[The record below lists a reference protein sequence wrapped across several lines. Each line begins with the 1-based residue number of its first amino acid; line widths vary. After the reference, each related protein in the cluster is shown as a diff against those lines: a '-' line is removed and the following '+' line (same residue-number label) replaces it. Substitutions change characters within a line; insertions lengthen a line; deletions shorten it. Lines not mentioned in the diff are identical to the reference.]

1 MLIKGFEV
9 AQVVEFEID
18 SSAVRHVVGKSGS
31 GISKM
36 RDDLGVRVDF
46 PSSSSTPATKG
57 AKATV
62 IIKGRKEN
70 AEEAK
75 RRILSLVDRIG
86 DEVNLSIP
94 LPASLDRGSL
104 IGKQGT
110 YLKRLEEKYEVR
122 INFPKSSSSD
132 TPSAPA
138 AEITIR
144 GPSAGAKA
152 AKGELVSLIEYEK
165 EHGNTLSFS
174 VPSKALGRILG
185 RGGENVNRIKDDTG
199 VASLDIN
206 DSAGQGKGEGEA
218 TITLRGTKGSIKKAR
233 EEIEKVGKE
242 VEDEKRVEVEIPKEF
257 HTVLIGSGGSSSAFS
272 SLLLFSLFSEKE

>member
-1 MLIKGFEV
+1 LT
-9 AQVVEFEID
+9 QVVEFEID
-18 SSAVRHVVGKSGS
+18 SSAVRHVVGKAGS
-31 GISKM
+31 GITKF

-46 PSSSSTPATKG
+46 ADNKKGSAAPVAG

-62 IIKGRKEN
+62 TIKGRKEN

-75 RRILSLVDRIG
+75 RRIISLVERIG
-86 DEVNLSIP
+86 DEVTLSIP

-122 INFPKSSSSD
+122 INFPRGNKEE
-132 TPSAPA
+132 SAASTGP

-144 GPSAGAKA
+144 GPSNGAKQ
-152 AKGELVSLIEYEK
+152 AKGELVGLIEYEK
-165 EHGNTLSFS
+165 EHGNVLSFS

-199 VASLDIN
+199 VASLDI
-206 DSAGQGKGEGEA
+206 DDDKAGEGEA
-218 TITLRGTKGSIKKAR
+218 GITLRGTKAALKKAR
-233 EEIEKVGKE
+233 EEIEKVVKE
-242 VEDEKRVEVEIPKEF
+242 VGDEKRIEVSVPKEY
-257 HTVLIGSGGSSSAFS
+257 HTSLIGSGGSASTSSFLYFPFFPRFGAGDGDGC
-272 SLLLFSLFSEKE
+272 